1 MDRESLQN
9 VMAGQ
14 SHMQERMGD
23 FIAAG
28 KLVCQLFKDDLRE
41 LVSES
46 DSRFKSMHL
55 REPFTVDLGQNML
68 FAGNYKREA
77 EGYADWL
84 IWILTQLSG
93 TQILSMFGMTDE
105 TTHKSCASL
114 TPVIKKEVTVRPCPE
129 APFVRT
135 DILIMYKDALL
146 MHVAVK
152 VIDARA
158 AHVHEQGVYRKSL
171 EERGFK
177 HIPQQHHILLV
188 IDAFEEEYD
197 GYKVLRWADLCLNL
211 RQIILTEGSLDNLLV
226 KAAIAMFVGVV
237 EQTLL
242 GFSVR
247 GFSGSSK
254 VRDYMELTLRGG

>member
-1 MDRESLQN
+1 MLQKQESID
-9 VMAGQ
+9 
-14 SHMQERMGD
+14 D

-46 DSRFKSMHL
+46 DNRFKSMHL
-55 REPFTVDLGQNML
+55 REPFTVDLGHNRL

-84 IWILTQLSG
+84 VWILMQLDS
-93 TQILSMFGMTDE
+93 TQILSMVGITDE
-105 TTHKSCASL
+105 ATHKSCASL

-135 DILIMYKDALL
+135 DILIIYKDILL
-146 MHVAVK
+146 IHVAVK
-152 VIDARA
+152 VIDART
-158 AHVHEQGVYRKSL
+158 AHVQEQGVYRKSL
-171 EERGFK
+171 EGRVFK
-177 HIPQQHHILLV
+177 HILKRQHILLV
-188 IDAFEEEYD
+188 IDAYNEEYD
-197 GYKVLRWADLCLNL
+197 GYKVLRWADLCLKL

-226 KAAIAMFVGVV
+226 KAGIAMFVGVV

-247 GFSGSSK
+247 DFSGSSK
-254 VRDYMELTLRGG
+254 GREYMELTLRG

>member
-9 VMAGQ
+9 GITGQ
-14 SHMQERMGD
+14 SQKLENIDD
-23 FIAAG
+23 FISAG

-46 DSRFKSMHL
+46 DNRFKSMHL
-55 REPFTVDLGQNML
+55 REPFTVNLGQNRL

-84 IWILTQLSG
+84 VWILMQLSG
-93 TQILSMFGMTDE
+93 TQILSMFGITDE
-105 TTHKSCASL
+105 TTLKSCDSL

-135 DILIMYKDALL
+135 DILIIYKDILL
-146 MHVAVK
+146 IHVAVK
-152 VIDARA
+152 VIDART
-158 AHVHEQGVYRKSL
+158 AHVQEQGVYRKSL

-177 HIPQQHHILLV
+177 HIPKQHHILLV
-188 IDAFEEEYD
+188 IDASNEEYD

-211 RQIILTEGSLDNLLV
+211 RQIMLTEGSLDNLLV

-247 GFSGSSK
+247 GFSGNSK
-254 VRDYMELTLRGG
+254 VRDYMELTLRG